1 MTSKN
6 GTQEVIINI
15 LTDISESKDNQTMK
29 FGQLIEYKVIDIFL
43 PKSCRNK
50 ADRLVSDLFFS

>member
-15 LTDISESKDNQTMK
+15 LTDIFESKDNQTMK

-43 PKSCRNK
+43 PKSCRK
-50 ADRLVSDLFFS
+50 